1 MNTEDKTKYPEYL
14 DEFITWCDASF
25 LKLNTKVTKETYFD
39 VALVVLGGD
48 CIQVV
53 NPYKYLDTV
62 LDTIDENPT
71 WTQTPLS
78 LCNSDT

>member
-14 DEFITWCDASF
+14 DEFITWCDSSF
-25 LKLNTKVTKETYFD
+25 LKLNTK
-39 VALVVLGGD
+39 VLGGD

-62 LDTIDENPT
+62 LDTIDENLT

-78 LCNSDT
+78 FM